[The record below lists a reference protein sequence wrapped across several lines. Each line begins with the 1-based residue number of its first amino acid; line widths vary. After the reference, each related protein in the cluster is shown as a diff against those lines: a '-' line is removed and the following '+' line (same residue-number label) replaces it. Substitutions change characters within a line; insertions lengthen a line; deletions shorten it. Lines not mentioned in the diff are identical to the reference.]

1 MLSNAGD
8 ELQGIKRGIMEH
20 ADIIAINKSDGD
32 NIQKSKNAKN
42 LYSNTLSLFPKQNN
56 WTKKAVCCSAIKSTG
71 IDKIWKLTENYFKI
85 MNENNF
91 ILLNRAKQQVFWLH
105 KKIKEELGIKKYNM
119 LKNNNSLDK
128 IEQDVLK
135 KNISLEK
142 IIQDLL

>member
-1 MLSNAGD
+1 
-8 ELQGIKRGIMEH
+8 
-20 ADIIAINKSDGD
+20 
-32 NIQKSKNAKN
+32 
-42 LYSNTLSLFPKQNN
+42 
-56 WTKKAVCCSAIKSTG
+56 
-71 IDKIWKLTENYFKI
+71 